1 MFRRQL
7 PIGRYVVDFVCRK
20 HNLVIEING
29 GHHTE
34 QQAYDTART
43 EWLQARGFEVLR
55 YWDNDVL
62 TQLDSVLESIAS
74 ALERRGHRIHPHPN
88 PLPGGEGVCWL
99 VLMPVSDIPLCPL

>member
-1 MFRRQL
+1 MMNCMFRRQF

-20 HNLVIEING
+20 HNLVIEIDG

-34 QQAYDTART
+34 QQSYDTAMT

-62 TQLDSVLESIAS
+62 THLESIAS
-74 ALERRGHRIHPHPN
+74 ALETRGASYSPSPQ
-88 PLPGGEGVCWL
+88 PSP
-99 VLMPVSDIPLCPL
+99 